1 MINYKRLGILA
12 VLAIGVISAG
22 VHVVSAESG
31 NHDRQIISGKIIS
44 VSSSTIQVFVNRQT
58 TDQVFSVQISDSKI
72 IRDTIEEPDF
82 INRDTPRKARG
93 ANAVPAIG
101 DLVLVVGDNIGGST
115 IQADRIFISGPG
127 NGKN

>member
-1 MINYKRLGILA
+1 MINYKRLGIFV
-12 VLAIGVISAG
+12 VLAICVLGAG

-44 VSSSTIQVFVNRQT
+44 VSGSTIQVSVNRQT
-58 TDQVFSVQISDSKI
+58 ADQVFSVQISESRI
-72 IRDTIEEPDF
+72 IRDTIEELDF
-82 INRDTPRKARG
+82 INRNTPRKARG
-93 ANAVPAIG
+93 INAVPAIG

-127 NGKN
+127 SDKN